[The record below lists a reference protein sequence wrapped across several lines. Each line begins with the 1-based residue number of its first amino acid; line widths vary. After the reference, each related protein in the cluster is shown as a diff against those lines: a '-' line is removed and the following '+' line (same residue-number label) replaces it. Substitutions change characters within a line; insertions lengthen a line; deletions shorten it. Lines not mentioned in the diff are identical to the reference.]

1 MDFKL
6 REYHISLYE
15 IYKELLTDKQKN
27 YFEAYYLDDLSLSE
41 VADNLNVSRNA
52 VFDQIK
58 KTATI
63 LEEYEDK
70 LHLLEKQNK
79 VIRLM
84 EEAPL
89 LKQKLEELL

>member
-1 MDFKL
+1 MDLKL

-15 IYKELLTDKQKN
+15 IYNELLTVKQKK

-41 VADNLNVSRNA
+41 IAENLNVSRNA

-79 VIRLM
+79 IIKLM

-89 LKQKLEELL
+89 FKQKLEELL

>member
-1 MDFKL
+1 MDLKL

-15 IYKELLTDKQKN
+15 IYNELLTEKQKK

-41 VADNLNVSRNA
+41 IAENLNVSRNA

-63 LEEYEDK
+63 LEEYEVK

-79 VIRLM
+79 IIKLM